1 MNVRVLFHSVLAEV
15 TGTKEASLSL
25 HQGGTVRELFNALS
39 KRYGDGFDERLFD
52 PKTGRI
58 RRFILVT
65 VNGRDI
71 RHLDRLETELGDGD
85 EVTILPMAA
94 GG

>member
-15 TGTKEASLSL
+15 TGTKELTL
-25 HQGGTVRELFNALS
+25 DQDQGRTVRELFDTLS
-39 KRYGDGFDERLFD
+39 RRYGEGFDERLCD
-52 PKTGRI
+52 PKTGKM

-65 VNGRDI
+65 VNSRDI
-71 RHLDRLETELGDGD
+71 RHLNGLETELGEGD
-85 EVTILPMAA
+85 EVAILPMAA